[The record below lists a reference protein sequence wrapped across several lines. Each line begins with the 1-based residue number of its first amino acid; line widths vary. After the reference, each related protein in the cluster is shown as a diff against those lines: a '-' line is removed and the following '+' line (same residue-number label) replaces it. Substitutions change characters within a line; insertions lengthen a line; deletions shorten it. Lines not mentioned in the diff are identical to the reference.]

1 MKSFEKDAPNTRFFY
16 GIEPFMLTLLRGA
29 ILPLFEEQQ
38 QGFGE
43 IPQRPVHNPIDGI
56 LNRLSK
62 YLKDYPLST
71 YDELVVLLQES
82 TLQRIAR
89 ELSQ

>member
-1 MKSFEKDAPNTRFFY
+1 
-16 GIEPFMLTLLRGA
+16 MLRRAIVTLV
-29 ILPLFEEQQ
+29 EEQL

-43 IPQRPVHNPIDGI
+43 MPQRPVQNPIDGI